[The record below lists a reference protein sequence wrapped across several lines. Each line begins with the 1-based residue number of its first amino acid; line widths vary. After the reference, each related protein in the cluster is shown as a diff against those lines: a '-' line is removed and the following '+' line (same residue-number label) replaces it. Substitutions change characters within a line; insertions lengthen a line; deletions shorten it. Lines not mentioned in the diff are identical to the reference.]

1 MIKFLKQAFWTSLIS
16 NVSSVISLVCIAI
29 IARFISP
36 DTFGIYI
43 FCLASREI
51 ISSICSPSLSQTY
64 LFSDGTKNDFK
75 NVCKINLL
83 FSILIIIVSLIG
95 GKIISNHFGELYFNI
110 IIIFALL
117 SILNNYSS
125 IFLSIGEKKMDF
137 KNTQIFRSLAL
148 IISLIITC
156 IFAYK
161 LGDDINVLILKEVSF
176 SFILLLFSIFFYK
189 KFNKIKKNEND
200 NKNFTKLFNYS
211 LRSYIPRLTEIFS
224 YRIFD
229 FFTASLLG
237 KNLLGLFSQTLN
249 IIKIPYRFLGAI
261 TDNILFVH
269 IKDKKN
275 KNNKIDEFCKI
286 QYLILILIL
295 PTILIFNFF
304 NYEIINIVLGAKW
317 LDAVKIIGLLSIF
330 LIILPFFNSL
340 ITIYQASDNQR
351 FYTAANC
358 LILSIQLLGMY
369 FLPKNI
375 ETFIFIFC
383 FSFLFA
389 TIFLVININN
399 NKGYKR
405 QNIFNI
411 LLVIKLIIAL
421 IVTYYYFTY
430 MIILILIFLIW
441 CNLIFKNRY
450 LIVNIVKSW
459 KN

>member
-1 MIKFLKQAFWTSLIS
+1 M
-16 NVSSVISLVCIAI
+16 
-29 IARFISP
+29 
-36 DTFGIYI
+36 
-43 FCLASREI
+43 
-51 ISSICSPSLSQTY
+51 
-64 LFSDGTKNDFK
+64 
-75 NVCKINLL
+75 
-83 FSILIIIVSLIG
+83 
-95 GKIISNHFGELYFNI
+95 
-110 IIIFALL
+110 
-117 SILNNYSS
+117 
-125 IFLSIGEKKMDF
+125 
-137 KNTQIFRSLAL
+137 
-148 IISLIITC
+148 
-156 IFAYK
+156 
-161 LGDDINVLILKEVSF
+161 
-176 SFILLLFSIFFYK
+176 
-189 KFNKIKKNEND
+189 
-200 NKNFTKLFNYS
+200 
-211 LRSYIPRLTEIFS
+211 TEIFS

-375 ETFIFIFC
+375 ETL
-383 FSFLFA
+383 FLFFA
-389 TIFLVININN
+389 SPF
-399 NKGYKR
+399 Y
-405 QNIFNI
+405 
-411 LLVIKLIIAL
+411 LLQ
-421 IVTYYYFTY
+421 F
-430 MIILILIFLIW
+430 F
-441 CNLIFKNRY
+441 
-450 LIVNIVKSW
+450 
-459 KN
+459 

>member
-1 MIKFLKQAFWTSLIS
+1 M
-16 NVSSVISLVCIAI
+16 
-29 IARFISP
+29 
-36 DTFGIYI
+36 
-43 FCLASREI
+43 
-51 ISSICSPSLSQTY
+51 
-64 LFSDGTKNDFK
+64 
-75 NVCKINLL
+75 
-83 FSILIIIVSLIG
+83 
-95 GKIISNHFGELYFNI
+95 
-110 IIIFALL
+110 
-117 SILNNYSS
+117 
-125 IFLSIGEKKMDF
+125 
-137 KNTQIFRSLAL
+137 
-148 IISLIITC
+148 
-156 IFAYK
+156 
-161 LGDDINVLILKEVSF
+161 
-176 SFILLLFSIFFYK
+176 
-189 KFNKIKKNEND
+189 
-200 NKNFTKLFNYS
+200 
-211 LRSYIPRLTEIFS
+211 
-224 YRIFD
+224 
-229 FFTASLLG
+229 LG

-375 ETFIFIFC
+375 ETFIFIFASP
-383 FSFLFA
+383 FYLLQF
-389 TIFLVININN
+389 FLVININN

-441 CNLIFKNRY
+441 CYLIF
-450 LIVNIVKSW
+450 
-459 KN
+459 